1 MTTTFHEIVTP
12 RRHRATQTTRNPSK
26 GTESMRNAYHL
37 LLGLL
42 LASVSSAA
50 GLAQTT
56 IDVGKITCE
65 QLVLLQVADPDHLA
79 IWLSGYYSGKRN
91 TTTVDVQQLKENA
104 RKVRS
109 YCLSKG
115 KGTVMEAV
123 EAVVAPT
130 R

>member
-1 MTTTFHEIVTP
+1 MT
-12 RRHRATQTTRNPSK
+12 
-26 GTESMRNAYHL
+26 NANRL

-42 LASVSSAA
+42 LGSVPLGP
-50 GLAQTT
+50 GLGQTT
-56 IDVGKITCE
+56 IDVAKITCE
-65 QLVLLQVADPDHLA
+65 QLVLLQVADPDQIA

-91 TTTVDVQQLKENA
+91 TTTVDVEQVKENA